1 MPLAAPPGLS
11 AEEPAVSVV
20 VLSWNTRDV
29 LRRCLQT
36 LTSEPAPYARE
47 VIVVDNAS
55 GDGSPDM
62 VAAEFPQVRLLRQ
75 DTNLM
80 FGRGMN
86 VGARAARGRYLLLLN
101 SDCFITP
108 TTIGR
113 MMAFMEAHP
122 DALVVGPRQ
131 VRGNGKVELNVKLA
145 AGLPHAVRR
154 LLLIPT
160 RWSERR
166 LREGDHGQPLPA
178 PWLQGSCLLTRRAP
192 ILPLGPFDEAFTLGV
207 EDTDL
212 GYRVRQAGYSVWFLP
227 DCEAVHLHAQSRR
240 QLSRIERDLPMVDG
254 AVLFC
259 RRHYSLPYR
268 RLLAVLET
276 LIVLRDA
283 LGRLLLVVLTLGLSA
298 KARDS
303 LSAMVMRGRLIT
315 GLWRR

>member
-1 MPLAAPPGLS
+1 MPLAAPADAPAG
-11 AEEPAVSVV
+11 EPAVSVV
-20 VLSWNTRDV
+20 VLSWNTCDV

-36 LTSEPAPYARE
+36 LYSEPAPYALE

-55 GDGSPDM
+55 GDGSADM

-80 FGRGMN
+80 FGRGMT
-86 VGARAARGRYLLLLN
+86 VGARAATGRYLLLLN

-113 MMAFMEAHP
+113 MMAFMETHP
-122 DALVVGPRQ
+122 DALVAGPRQ
-131 VRGNGKVELNVKLA
+131 VRGNGKVEQSVKLA
-145 AGLPHAVRR
+145 AGLPRAVRH
-154 LLLIPT
+154 LFCLPT

-166 LREGDHGQPLPA
+166 LREGDHGQAVPA
-178 PWLQGSCLLTRRAP
+178 PWLQGSCLLTRREP

-212 GYRVRQAGYSVWFLP
+212 CYRVRQAGYSVWFLP

-240 QLSRIERDLPMVDG
+240 QLSRVERELPMTEG

-259 RRHYSLPYR
+259 RKHYSLSYR
-268 RLLAVLET
+268 RLLAVLEA

-283 LGRLLLVVLTLGLSA
+283 LGRLLLVILTLGLSA
-298 KARDS
+298 RARDS
-303 LSAMVMRGRLIT
+303 FAALVTRARLIT
-315 GLWRR
+315 RLWRR